1 MALVAVNSNEEFVRE
16 VEQDQGL
23 VIAGFTADWCPHC
36 KVLAPHIQGM
46 AQNFPDLKICRVDV
60 DKCEEISNKY
70 NVQTIPTLAIFKGG
84 QLVVAKM
91 VAGMQPNEIM
101 EFMQSNMQ

>member
-1 MALVAVNSNEEFVRE
+1 MALVAVNSNEDFVRE
-16 VEQDQGL
+16 VEQASGI

-46 AQNFPDLKICRVDV
+46 AQQFPDMKICRVDV
-60 DKCEEISNKY
+60 DKAEESSDKY
-70 NVQTIPTLAIFKGG
+70 NIQTIPTLAIFKDGK
-84 QLVVAKM
+84 LVASKM
-91 VAGMQPNEIM
+91 VANMQPNEIM